1 MHKAPPLISN
11 IMNGYLASLF
21 GRMIQMVFGGIKVV
35 CGMVGTVVGGYVLDL
50 MSSTISNAFKD
61 YTKNWRITALILTS
75 VLFLAASTW
84 FLGIYVHKTDKLLE
98 DPDEITDKCIKTHL
112 IEEKAEK
119 VETAGEL

>member
-1 MHKAPPLISN
+1 MSIIAIQIS
-11 IMNGYLASLF
+11 GF
-21 GRMIQMVFGGIKVV
+21 
-35 CGMVGTVVGGYVLDL
+35 VL
-50 MSSTISNAFKD
+50 SSPVIEILQD

>member
-84 FLGIYVHKTDKLLE
+84 FLDKLLE